1 MILSMVVLG
10 LLGFFLGVL
19 GFSVF
24 VFSLFDDCDIISYM
38 SAMDVGRLIIIIL
51 VNSELIK

>member
-1 MILSMVVLG
+1 MILSTVVLG
-10 LLGFFLGVL
+10 LLGFFFWGVL
-19 GFSVF
+19 GFL